1 MESTMSDIEN
11 LWGSLTEFPDLD
23 LPKAIL
29 EAQKSYL
36 EAALG
41 GMVLAD
47 VRQSNPSGKIKV
59 SFVVYPSIYEDMDK
73 EILSV
78 SHGIGIYPATVRSSL
93 EPNSE
98 EKAADDASLKQIVGR
113 ILSSSEAHHIVNKMR
128 LLSMSK

>member
-1 MESTMSDIEN
+1 M
-11 LWGSLTEFPDLD
+11 
-23 LPKAIL
+23 
-29 EAQKSYL
+29 
-36 EAALG
+36 
-41 GMVLAD
+41 
-47 VRQSNPSGKIKV
+47 
-59 SFVVYPSIYEDMDK
+59 VYPSIYEDMDK

>member
-1 MESTMSDIEN
+1 MSDIEN
-11 LWGSLTEFPDLD
+11 LWGSLTEFPDVD

-59 SFVVYPSIYEDMDK
+59 SFVVYPSSYEDMDK